1 MNTIVHHIT
10 IAPDTA
16 IINIISGLKVSK
28 YNEKTRNSNIRIK
41 MLINT
46 NFLSNFFSPTIYK
59 NN

>member
-28 YNEKTRNSNIRIK
+28 YNKKQETVILELKC
-41 MLINT
+41 
-46 NFLSNFFSPTIYK
+46 
-59 NN
+59 